1 MTLIGVHL
9 ISWCMF
15 RFQQVQLSQNRP
27 CLPRGGKSLGQ
38 LQMIKQLLNL
48 CPILSLSLAI
58 LVVGCFPTFLSVC
71 CDHLWWLKNG
81 CCVKTD
87 GSALHEA
94 ARLLKTL
101 AVHVIQLNNQMRP
114 SFYSPPLFKEAK
126 FLLSAH
132 IE

>member
-9 ISWCMF
+9 ISCCMF
-15 RFQQVQLSQNRP
+15 SFSKSNFHKTTLLPVERREKSWAVTDDQAVVEPLPHSVTTLVAFQLF
-27 CLPRGGKSLGQ
+27 
-38 LQMIKQLLNL
+38 
-48 CPILSLSLAI
+48 ILS
-58 LVVGCFPTFLSVC
+58 VVSTCGGS
-71 CDHLWWLKNG
+71 KNG

-87 GSALHEA
+87 RSALHEA
-94 ARLLKTL
+94 ARLLKTSQL

-126 FLLSAH
+126 FYLATH